1 MGAALEAPVASSMV
15 VSDLP
20 GYSAFS
26 GARGQSVTRFPP
38 LPSLGLELCVAFSL
52 ALWLL
57 YGLCSSIQGRAG
69 AGQAASVS
77 SFSLVC
83 LGLGLPCSTLK
94 LPDGVRIEHTRTR
107 IQGITEGA
115 WDPFGVGGGEEA
127 A

>member
-57 YGLCSSIQGRAG
+57 YGLCSSIQFPSKAWLLKVGIWD
-69 AGQAASVS
+69 SK
-77 SFSLVC
+77 
-83 LGLGLPCSTLK
+83 GL
-94 LPDGVRIEHTRTR
+94 
-107 IQGITEGA
+107 
-115 WDPFGVGGGEEA
+115 
-127 A
+127 